1 MGAEQVNAI
10 EELKKVLPSAVAGT
24 GMQLDKPMAVIKK
37 EELLEA
43 AGKIKEMGFDHLSVI
58 TGVDYKDRF
67 EVVYNFFSYRKK
79 ENLVLKAVLEHENP
93 EIDSLTS
100 LWKGADWLERET
112 YDLVGIKFKGHPNLK
127 RILLPDGWKGHPL
140 RKDYDMSVEQFVT
153 IGEDGEDEV
162 STDGSKL
169 LRRK

>member
-10 EELKKVLPSAVAGT
+10 EELKKALPSAVTST

-37 EELLEA
+37 EELLNA
-43 AGKIKEMGFDHLSVI
+43 AEKVKEMGFDHLSVI

-67 EVVYNFFSYRKK
+67 EVVYNFFSYKKK
-79 ENLVLKAVLEHENP
+79 ENLVLKVVLEHEKP
-93 EIDSLTS
+93 EIDSLTP

-112 YDLVGIKFKGHPNLK
+112 YDLVGIKFQGHPDPR
-127 RILLPDGWKGHPL
+127 RILLPDGWLGHPL
-140 RKDYDMSVEQFVT
+140 RKDYDMSTEQFVT